1 MAFPRVAL
9 TILGIAF
16 AGAASA
22 QAGLDY
28 RSVATPSTIFY
39 NGPSAQAR
47 KLAVASRYYP
57 VEVLIVSGG
66 WLKVRDSS
74 GDLAW
79 VESKNL
85 SPKRM
90 VMTTAATSQLRQKPE
105 SGARPLAQVER
116 GVVLEFVESASGWI
130 KVRHRD
136 GLVGYLPINEVWGG

>member
-1 MAFPRVAL
+1 MVFHRVVL
-9 TILGIAF
+9 GILGVAF
-16 AGAASA
+16 AGAVSA

-47 KLAVASRYYP
+47 KVAVASRYYP
-57 VEVLIVSGG
+57 VEVLIVSGD

-74 GDLAW
+74 GELAW

-90 VMTTAATSQLRQKPE
+90 VITTAASSQLRQKPE
-105 SGARPLAQVER
+105 SAAPPLAQIER
-116 GVVLEFVESASGWI
+116 GVALEFVETASGWI